1 MPFCNLIFI
10 LNFLCL
16 TISFSLSALSF
27 WLLSLVSFSVLS
39 FVPSLSTRLCCSLS
53 FPLCLGLSFL
63 STIATEN
70 SQVPHKAAP
79 VTCPN
84 PETNLTKK
92 QKSWHLSPSYN
103 RGSTTQL

>member
-1 MPFCNLIFI
+1 PDA
-10 LNFLCL
+10 FLCL

-39 FVPSLSTRLCCSLS
+39 FVPSLSTRLCFS
-53 FPLCLGLSFL
+53 FLPVLPWLSFL

-92 QKSWHLSPSYN
+92 QKSRQLSPSYN